1 MTDVT
6 IRALVMPKLGLTMT
20 EGTVTQW
27 LVKQGTT
34 IAPGTEVADIETT
47 KITLALETEH
57 AGTLRRIVASEGE
70 ILPVGAIIGV
80 IAEAG
85 VSATDIDRFIE
96 EFQAKFTVKAAAT
109 AVGEEV
115 TASFVDANG
124 LRLRYLE
131 LGTGGIPI
139 LFVHG
144 FGGDINSWSLNQA
157 LLARRRATYALD
169 LPGHGGSS
177 KDIDD
182 GTVGSLASVVVD
194 FMCALDIP
202 NAHLVGHSLGGAVV
216 MTIAREHA
224 ERAASL
230 SLICSAGLGYEIDSE
245 YIAGFV
251 AAARRKDLKP
261 VLERL
266 FTEPTLVSRDFVEE
280 VLKFKRLD
288 GADAALR
295 TIAAQVFPEGR
306 QTTVMAD
313 DLREMM
319 VPVQVIWGCDDRIIP
334 VDHAER
340 LRGKATVCV
349 LEGGHMIH
357 MEAAGEVNRLIDRF
371 ITDIEAREAG

>member
-1 MTDVT
+1 
-6 IRALVMPKLGLTMT
+6 MT

-216 MTIAREHA
+216 MTIEALDWNCPQHITASTSPGSSLRRG
-224 ERAASL
+224 ERTSSPFL
-230 SLICSAGLGYEIDSE
+230 N
-245 YIAGFV
+245 
-251 AAARRKDLKP
+251 
-261 VLERL
+261 
-266 FTEPTLVSRDFVEE
+266 VSSQSRPW
-280 VLKFKRLD
+280 L
-288 GADAALR
+288 AALSSRRSSNSSASTGR
-295 TIAAQVFPEGR
+295 TRHYVPSPRRCFPRGAR
-306 QTTVMAD
+306 QRSWPTT
-313 DLREMM
+313 
-319 VPVQVIWGCDDRIIP
+319 
-334 VDHAER
+334 
-340 LRGKATVCV
+340 CV
-349 LEGGHMIH
+349 
-357 MEAAGEVNRLIDRF
+357 R
-371 ITDIEAREAG
+371 